1 MDLSWVKSDKRQDS
15 NLASVVEVKEGV
27 GVKIHIEGEENPRDT
42 YYQSLVIPQ
51 VGDRVYFVR
60 DCGSIIIQG
69 SFKF

>member
-42 YYQSLVIPQ
+42 Y
-51 VGDRVYFVR
+51 
-60 DCGSIIIQG
+60 
-69 SFKF
+69 